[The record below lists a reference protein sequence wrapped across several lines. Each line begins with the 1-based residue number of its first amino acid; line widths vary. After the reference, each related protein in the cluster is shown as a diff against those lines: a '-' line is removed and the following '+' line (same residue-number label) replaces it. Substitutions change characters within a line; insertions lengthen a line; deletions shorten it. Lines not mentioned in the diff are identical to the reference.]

1 MVCVV
6 IADDD
11 SVSRNRLASLLDGQ
25 GYDVL
30 TTTSVASVIEGV
42 LKDLAQVVILGEQVD
57 GMAAPE
63 LLRILKQC
71 RDTVKVILVCSE
83 ESPAVLRCLRREGIF
98 YYLPKPVTSEDSDE
112 VQSAVRCALGTV
124 AEASRW
130 VC

>member
-1 MVCVV
+1 MMCVV

-30 TTTSVASVIEGV
+30 TTTSAASVIEGV
-42 LKDLAQVVILGEQVD
+42 LKNLAHVVILGEQVD

-71 RDTVKVILVCSE
+71 RGTVKVILVCSE
-83 ESPAVLRCLRREGIF
+83 DSPAVLRCLRREGIF
-98 YYLPKPVTSEDSDE
+98 YYLPKPVTAEDGDE
-112 VQSAVRCALGTV
+112 VQSAVRCALGT
-124 AEASRW
+124 APETSRW

>member
-42 LKDLAQVVILGEQVD
+42 LKNLAQVVILGEQVD

-98 YYLPKPVTSEDSDE
+98 YYLPKPVTVEDSDE